1 MQRVYESILSSLD
14 KWFSA
19 DPLSPVNLSLWS
31 IAMSVSL
38 MRNID
43 ADFEARSIYIHLAA
57 QDVKDL
63 FARAT
68 PDQLHILVHRLMES
82 SAKRQDV
89 AA

>member
-1 MQRVYESILSSLD
+1 
-14 KWFSA
+14 
-19 DPLSPVNLSLWS
+19 
-31 IAMSVSL
+31 

-43 ADFEARSIYIHLAA
+43 ADFEARSIFIHLAA